1 MRQKAEYSD
10 KYGCNIQFNCGG
22 EPISKISHG
31 ALNNKDIDGAQPK
44 RFTAERARP
53 HPDISSDQNI
63 EGKTTEGRS
72 RFRAPAQPRNP
83 LAPEYKLPPVPP
95 PPAVEAQKFIRN
107 TLDVSDIPGS
117 KVRVPKNLAK
127 PDNALKTSDIEG
139 SQPKEGG
146 HKTTQRYLHAAAGST
161 LKPHN
166 DMRMDVSDIMTKTKQ
181 PAARREQENLV
192 SGVEDGVGKAGTG
205 AQR

>member
-22 EPISKISHG
+22 EPISKISRG
-31 ALNNKDIDGAQPK
+31 LNNQDIDGAQPK

-53 HPDISSDQNI
+53 SPDLSSEQNN
-63 EGKTTEGRS
+63 EPKATTEGRS

-83 LAPEYKLPPVPP
+83 LAPEYNLPRLPP
-95 PPAVEAQKFIRN
+95 PPEVEAQKFIRD

-117 KVRVPKNLAK
+117 RVRVPRNLAK
-127 PDNALKTSDIEG
+127 PDNALKTSDIGG
-139 SQPKEGG
+139 SQPGG
-146 HKTTQRYLHAAAGST
+146 GGVSSHSSNHSTAGSA
-161 LKPHN
+161 LRPHN
-166 DMRMDVSDIMTKTKQ
+166 DMRMDVSDIVTKIKQ
-181 PAARREQENLV
+181 HTPRKEQENLV
-192 SGVEDGVGKAGTG
+192 SGVEDGLGKAGSG

>member
-44 RFTAERARP
+44 RFTSERARP
-53 HPDISSDQNI
+53 YLTDTSPDQNI
-63 EGKTTEGRS
+63 EAKATEGRS

-83 LAPEYKLPPVPP
+83 LAPEYNLPPLPP
-95 PPAVEAQKFIRN
+95 PPEVEAQKFIRD

-117 KVRVPKNLAK
+117 KVRVPRNLAK

-139 SQPKEGG
+139 SQPKEGVSS
-146 HKTTQRYLHAAAGST
+146 QRLHPTAGST
-161 LKPHN
+161 LRPHS
-166 DMRMDVSDIMTKTKQ
+166 DMRMDVSDIVTKAKQ

-192 SGVEDGVGKAGTG
+192 AGVEDGLGKAGTH
-205 AQR
+205 R